1 MGNYIQGD
9 PCPADTRLLPA
20 KLKLLQNADMA
31 KDIDQL
37 HILQLRG
44 YCSRNGYLRLQQV
57 LAMARTLYNAALQE
71 RRDAYRHSRNK
82 ITYNPENCETLK
94 RRGQLTVDPSDG

>member
-37 HILQLRG
+37 HTLQLRG
-44 YCSRNGYLRLQQV
+44 YCSRNGYLPVASRLV
-57 LAMARTLYNAALQE
+57 FARTLDNAVIIPGTQADCLQT
-71 RRDAYRHSRNK
+71 DKSGY
-82 ITYNPENCETLK
+82 
-94 RRGQLTVDPSDG
+94 

>member
-1 MGNYIQGD
+1 
-9 PCPADTRLLPA
+9 
-20 KLKLLQNADMA
+20 MA

-37 HILQLRG
+37 HTLQLRG

-71 RRDAYRHSRNK
+71 RRDAYRHSRKQNH
-82 ITYNPENCETLK
+82 L
-94 RRGQLTVDPSDG
+94 